1 MSLFLLLCSATL
13 ATTSFPVGQEVEITL
28 ETFIAYRV
36 LEVFP
41 RGRRVLIT
49 CHSPQASPPVT
60 YTLWGSQDTE
70 VAKKVVKTRD
80 PASFSIN
87 ITLKSRPELLTYSC
101 QAASNW
107 GVHRTSAKLQMY
119 WELWANPVSQ
129 LQADFTLLDRGA
141 GPRVE
146 ISCQASSGSPPIT
159 YSLVRKD
166 GRVHMQQRPNH
177 GQPANFS
184 FPLTQTSDWFQ
195 CQAENYVSVQCSPLT
210 LVPPGQLPQAPT
222 FMLAGSLTSIA
233 AITSGMLGWT
243 VRTRPCR
250 PPCSPCLA
258 IGGGHLFL
266 VNFSTP
272 LVSKALLSTGD
283 QKMQDRQSGPP
294 HCLQSD
300 PPSEEGFLEP
310 LCPPVN
316 ARGVILRI

>member
-166 GRVHMQQRPNH
+166 GHVHMQQRPNH

-243 VRTRPCR
+243 VRTR
-250 PPCSPCLA
+250 
-258 IGGGHLFL
+258 
-266 VNFSTP
+266 
-272 LVSKALLSTGD
+272 
-283 QKMQDRQSGPP
+283 
-294 HCLQSD
+294 
-300 PPSEEGFLEP
+300 
-310 LCPPVN
+310 
-316 ARGVILRI
+316 

>member
-1 MSLFLLLCSATL
+1 MSLLLLLCSAAL
-13 ATTSFPVGQEVEITL
+13 ATSSFSMEQEVEITL

-49 CHSPQASPPVT
+49 CHSPQTSPPVT

-101 QAASNW
+101 QAVSNW

-119 WELWANPVSQ
+119 WELWASERMGCRVGGHVDPVSQ

-146 ISCQASSGSPPIT
+146 ISCQASSGSPPII
-159 YSLVRKD
+159 YSLVGKD

-195 CQAENYVSVQCSPLT
+195 CQAENNISVQGSPLM
-210 LVPPGQLPQAPT
+210 LVPPGQLPQGPT
-222 FMLAGSLTSIA
+222 FMLAGSLASIA

-243 VRTRPCR
+243 VWIR
-250 PPCSPCLA
+250 
-258 IGGGHLFL
+258 
-266 VNFSTP
+266 
-272 LVSKALLSTGD
+272 
-283 QKMQDRQSGPP
+283 
-294 HCLQSD
+294 
-300 PPSEEGFLEP
+300 
-310 LCPPVN
+310 
-316 ARGVILRI
+316 

>member
-1 MSLFLLLCSATL
+1 MSLLLLLCSATL
-13 ATTSFPVGQEVEITL
+13 ATSSFPAGQEVEITL

-146 ISCQASSGSPPIT
+146 ISCQASLGSPPIT

-166 GRVHMQQRPNH
+166 GHVHMQQRPNH

-195 CQAENYVSVQCSPLT
+195 CQAENNDSCPRHPPSCWLAALPPLQLSPLGCWAG
-210 LVPPGQLPQAPT
+210 LSGPGRKWCWVWGHSELLLACVNPRGPGWRA
-222 FMLAGSLTSIA
+222 AGSA
-233 AITSGMLGWT
+233 FVGQGCHQGEE
-243 VRTRPCR
+243 RTISLMHDFQVFKPYC
-250 PPCSPCLA
+250 
-258 IGGGHLFL
+258 
-266 VNFSTP
+266 V
-272 LVSKALLSTGD
+272 LSA
-283 QKMQDRQSGPP
+283 
-294 HCLQSD
+294 C
-300 PPSEEGFLEP
+300 
-310 LCPPVN
+310 
-316 ARGVILRI
+316 